1 MQEQNPT
8 KEVEL
13 KFLIRQSPAHVGVRQ
28 GEQNLLNWINTDIF
42 TNKLN
47 GKLGAL
53 QLKWFKEEQTLPT
66 L

>member
-1 MQEQNPT
+1 MSACARASRT
-8 KEVEL
+8 
-13 KFLIRQSPAHVGVRQ
+13 
-28 GEQNLLNWINTDIF
+28 LLNWINTDIF
-42 TNKLN
+42 FNKLN